1 MDHIVLIGMPGSGK
15 STIARRLSGI
25 LSLPFLDGDTEI
37 EKRTGETLSAT
48 IARIGLQGFLRLKEQ
63 RLLSLSLAVTVFA
76 PGGSSVYSPA
86 AMSYMKSNALTIY
99 LEVPLKDLQNRTGS
113 LEKRGVVIRNGQSF
127 EDLYR
132 ERVPLYLQYA
142 DLTLDARNLSADE
155 VLERLLPQITSLG
168 IARS

>member
-37 EKRTGETLSAT
+37 EKR
-48 IARIGLQGFLRLKEQ
+48 LQGFLRLEEQ
-63 RLLSLSLAVTVFA
+63 TILSLSLAGTVFA

-132 ERVPLYLQYA
+132 ERVPLYLQ
-142 DLTLDARNLSADE
+142 
-155 VLERLLPQITSLG
+155 
-168 IARS
+168 